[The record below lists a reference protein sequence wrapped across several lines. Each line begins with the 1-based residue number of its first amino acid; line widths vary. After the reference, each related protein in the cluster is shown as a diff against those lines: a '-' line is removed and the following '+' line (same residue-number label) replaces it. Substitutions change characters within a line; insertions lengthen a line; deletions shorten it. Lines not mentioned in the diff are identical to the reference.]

1 MILTNFSPEYTFFSI
16 FGLGEAVKAIFM
28 TAKKRTSNKIIHSA
42 DRVGVDPEHYTMNEK
57 DDELGMLRSLAE
69 FNPDMVSIHLSDG
82 SFSFVSSAC
91 RQILGYEPGEL
102 LGNNPY
108 HFIHE
113 EDRDRVIQNHQ
124 LLIDGNPVNEPVKYR
139 FKRKDET
146 YCDIE
151 SVLNLFSDPKGSKMI
166 VASSRKVI
174 PQAVTSSKKTV
185 YQEVFRNADDGIA
198 ILDSN
203 ALYLEQNKS
212 HLDLLG
218 YPDEELL
225 GKSPDHFLG
234 KELFREIFKV
244 LTFQGVFTGEFQVST
259 RAQNKIYVD
268 ISFSLLPV
276 SENKERIVCVVRDI
290 SERKEAEKKAM
301 EAIRK
306 AEEADMMKSAFLSNM
321 SHEIRTPMNAIVG
334 FSNLLLSSSLEEE
347 KREKY
352 VQFINKNGENLLHL
366 IDDIIDISKI
376 ESDQIK
382 IEISTC
388 NLSELMEEV
397 YASILEVKAREGKDY
412 LGLKQKFPDSDF
424 FIRTDCYRLRQV
436 LLNLLNNAV
445 KYTLSGHIEFGFRL
459 EQKNKLLFFVK
470 DTGPGIPGNLKELIF
485 ERFRRIESQST
496 KLMKG
501 AGLGLAIS
509 RQLVNLLG
517 GKIWVESEPGLGSV
531 FYFTIPYL
539 SGHKSDIETQKSFTG
554 KASLLPWSQN
564 TILVAEDDYFS
575 FELIHEYLCKS
586 GIKIVH
592 ATTGEEAVKA
602 ALTGP
607 GIDIVLMDIRM
618 PVLNGYE
625 ATRQIKK
632 IRPEL
637 PVIAQSAYTMDEDR
651 KNALSAGCD
660 EFLSKPV
667 DRELFF
673 NALRKYLG

>member
-1 MILTNFSPEYTFFSI
+1 MTNFSPEYTFFSI
-16 FGLGEAVKAIFM
+16 FGLGEAVNAISM
-28 TAKKRTSNKIIHSA
+28 TAEKRKSNKKFHSA
-42 DRVGVDPEHYTMNEK
+42 DRVGVDSGHSVMNDK
-57 DDELGMLRSLAE
+57 DVEIGMLYSLAE

-82 SFSFVSSAC
+82 TFSFISSAC
-91 RQILGYEPGEL
+91 RHILGYEPVEL

-113 EDRDRVIQNHQ
+113 EDRDRIIVTHQ
-124 LLIDGNPVNEPVKYR
+124 SLLDGNPLNDPVKYR
-139 FKRKDET
+139 FKRKDDT
-146 YCDIE
+146 YCSLE
-151 SVLNLFSDPKGSKMI
+151 SVLNLYKDRNERQMI
-166 VASSRKVI
+166 VVSSRKVSL
-174 PQAVTSSKKTV
+174 QNSAVSNKTV
-185 YQEVFRNADDGIA
+185 YQSIFQNSDDGIA
-198 ILDSN
+198 LLDSN
-203 ALYLEQNKS
+203 AVYLEQNKS
-212 HLDLLG
+212 HLDLMG
-218 YPDEELL
+218 YPDEVLIGKTPEL
-225 GKSPDHFLG
+225 FLG
-234 KELFREIFKV
+234 KKLFREIFKV
-244 LTFQGVFTGEFQVST
+244 LSFQGVFTGEFQLST
-259 RAQNKIYVD
+259 MNQNRIYVD
-268 ISFSLLPV
+268 ISFSLLPP
-276 SENKERIVCVVRDI
+276 SENKESIVCVVRDI

-334 FSNLLLSSSLEEE
+334 FSNLLLSASLEEE

-388 NLSELMEEV
+388 NLSELLEEV
-397 YASILEVKAREGKDY
+397 YASILEVKTREGKDY
-412 LGLKQKFPDSDF
+412 LGLKQNSPDSDF

-445 KYTLSGHIEFGFRL
+445 KYTISGHIEFGFRL

-470 DTGPGIPGNLKELIF
+470 DTGPGIPGNLREQIF

-509 RQLVNLLG
+509 RQLINLLG
-517 GKIWVESEPGLGSV
+517 GKIWVESEPGQGSV
-531 FYFTIPYL
+531 FYFTIPYVT
-539 SGHKSDIETQKSFTG
+539 GHKADIENQRSFTG
-554 KASLLPWSQN
+554 KTSLLPWSQN

-575 FELIHEYLCKS
+575 FELIHEYLFKS
-586 GIKIVH
+586 GIKIIH

-602 ALTGP
+602 ALTSP

-625 ATRQIKK
+625 ATRQIRK

-651 KNALSAGCD
+651 KNALAAGCN
-660 EFLSKPV
+660 EFLPKPL

-673 NALRKYLG
+673 NTLRKYLG